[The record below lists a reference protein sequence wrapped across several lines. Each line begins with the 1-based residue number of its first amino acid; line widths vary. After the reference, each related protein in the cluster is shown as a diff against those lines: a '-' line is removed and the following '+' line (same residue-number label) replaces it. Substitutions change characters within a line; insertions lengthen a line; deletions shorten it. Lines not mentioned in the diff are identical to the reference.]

1 VTGEA
6 EFAEALARGLGP
18 LYRTSVV
25 DGDGTT
31 IASFGRIE
39 DGRVIDE
46 IPLPNSTCRLMLEMD
61 ARSLEAADRVFHAL
75 AAPLQLTASPLGA
88 LTHLD
93 DALAQLLEQG
103 EALVGKPLR
112 EMTRAEKRQLVH
124 YLDERGAFTL
134 RKAVERVAETLGVSR
149 FTVYNYLDSVR
160 GS

>member
-1 VTGEA
+1 M
-6 EFAEALARGLGP
+6 EFAEALAHSLGP
-18 LYRTSVV
+18 LYRVSIL
-25 DGDGTT
+25 DEDGTV
-31 IASFGRIE
+31 IGSVGRIE
-39 DGRVIDE
+39 DGRALEE
-46 IPLPNSTCRLMLEMD
+46 IPMPNSSCRLLLEMD
-61 ARSLEAADRVFHAL
+61 ARTLEAADRVFHDL

-103 EALVGKPLR
+103 EAFVGKPLR
-112 EMTRAEKRQLVH
+112 EMTRAEKRQLVR

-160 GS
+160 GSP